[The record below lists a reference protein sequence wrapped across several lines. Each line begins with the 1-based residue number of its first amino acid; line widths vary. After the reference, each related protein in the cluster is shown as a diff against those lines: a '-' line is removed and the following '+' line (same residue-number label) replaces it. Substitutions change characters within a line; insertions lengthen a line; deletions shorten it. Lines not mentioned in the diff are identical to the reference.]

1 MSDGCIHQGWVE
13 HALARVPQ
21 CSIYASWAAET
32 AACAGLLWWSD
43 LRMHKTPWRL
53 LDGWVGR
60 LWDVKGLVLVLSVPA
75 LALRKWHFFTFGV
88 CTETKPNI
96 DDTVRYWAIFISL
109 AFPERPAIIEESLNL
124 IKLLLH
130 LCRNALYSCKPWA
143 ARGLKTSCIL
153 YKKTHILTE
162 PSTWP
167 AVLRPDSRTADRG
180 TLDNPTLDKPRYKKN
195 IKVSQDY
202 NSEKLYYIAG

>member
-1 MSDGCIHQGWVE
+1 MSDCRIHQGWVE

-43 LRMHKTPWRL
+43 LWMHKTLWRL

-60 LWDVKGLVLVLSVPA
+60 LWDVKGLVLVLSFPA
-75 LALRKWHFFTFGV
+75 LAL
-88 CTETKPNI
+88 NI
-96 DDTVRYWAIFISL
+96 DKYRRLSPIL
-109 AFPERPAIIEESLNL
+109 GHLEMFPEPPAIIEESLYL

-143 ARGLKTSCIL
+143 ARGLKTFVYSVQNC
-153 YKKTHILTE
+153 HITTE
-162 PSTWP
+162 PSTWQ
-167 AVLRPDSRTADRG
+167 AVLRPVSRTADRG
-180 TLDNPTLDKPRYKKN
+180 TWINPKLDQPRHNTSIYCAN
-195 IKVSQDY
+195 
-202 NSEKLYYIAG
+202 